1 MRSSRL
7 AGRVAPL
14 GLLTDDPR
22 FVAAC
27 FNRAPEPSVTAQE
40 ATSEI
45 FGHRGS
51 SFKRRSNAAHVVPI
65 TQASGLRRTRRS
77 ITGPIVFDIALDA
90 LSAGTMRLDPGGTAN
105 LAVLGGKLPPSF
117 GTGSAHTNGCIPDV
131 PRAAGESPATTG
143 RWPVPPRPLLHRSGS
158 ARAGVTTSEALAAIM
173 AGADSS
179 SDVKLQARRW
189 IPCERMQCV
198 PTTHRRDALT
208 PHVDDLAAVIG
219 LETGRAAKLRL
230 LVDHHRPASLSIAVP
245 ADKIQPGRPTSRVK
259 LRCPLR

>member
-1 MRSSRL
+1 MRSNCW
-7 AGRVAPL
+7 AGRVSPFGSLA
-14 GLLTDDPR
+14 DAPR

-27 FNRAPEPSVTAQE
+27 FNGAPDACFTARE
-40 ATSEI
+40 MSRGN

-65 TQASGLRRTRRS
+65 TQAVGLRRTRRS
-77 ITGPIVFDIALDA
+77 FTGPIVFDIALDA
-90 LSAGTMRLDPGGTAN
+90 LSAGTMRLEPGGTPN

-158 ARAGVTTSEALAAIM
+158 ARVGVTTSEALAAIM

-179 SDVKLQARRW
+179 SDVKLQARKR
-189 IPCERMQCV
+189 IPGERTQCV
-198 PTTHRRDALT
+198 RTTHRRDALT
-208 PHVDDLAAVIG
+208 PHVDVLADVVDP
-219 LETGRAAKLRL
+219 ETGR
-230 LVDHHRPASLSIAVP
+230 RPSSASASISIVP
-245 ADKIQPGRPTSRVK
+245 PTSR
-259 LRCPLR
+259 PLFQRIKTSPPDPPPG